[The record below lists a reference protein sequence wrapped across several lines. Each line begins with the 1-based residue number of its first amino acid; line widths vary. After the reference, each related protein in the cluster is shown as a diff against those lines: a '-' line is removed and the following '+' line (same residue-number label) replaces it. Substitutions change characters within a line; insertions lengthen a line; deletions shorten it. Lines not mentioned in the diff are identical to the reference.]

1 MTTMK
6 YFALARRLFI
16 IASALLISFRVHAQQ
31 SSEKLTTV
39 VLDSAPKKLYT
50 ELYGD
55 TVGNQFLVEIYEEPR
70 ENENLVHFRAFKNGE
85 LVARKS
91 QALAGSHNFSFYID
105 ESAEIMIPPDVRQI
119 LSEMLRRLFEESD
132 EKERKMISELF
143 KDEDLARNISK
154 NLELPNADVDE
165 GALATLLSGS
175 IKVPTPQVDDE
186 ELANRLSKSIKVPT
200 PQVDDEELANRL
212 SKQIKFDEGNLQDV
226 MVTVMTKQEVTDEL
240 SGKIVP
246 RVDENAL
253 AKQLSDSIK
262 PVVDDK
268 ELARRLSGK
277 IRPSPLD
284 EDALAAELARKL
296 TEKEMVKALKIPKF
310 EELIKNV
317 ENANIEKDYDKT
329 IRLLDEDIANRT
341 PAEQHKALKISGLM
355 NLLVASKKLKTAIST
370 IANYDLPEDQLLLQL
385 SKSLESWIQ
394 KNLIV
399 E

>member
-1 MTTMK
+1 MK

-16 IASALLISFRVHAQQ
+16 IALALLISFCVYAQQ

-105 ESAEIMIPPDVRQI
+105 ESAEILIPPDVRQI

-143 KDEDLARNISK
+143 NDENLARNISK
-154 NLELPNADVDE
+154 NLELPDADVDE

-186 ELANRLSKSIKVPT
+186 ELANRLSKQITQPAVNI
-200 PQVDDEELANRL
+200 DERELQNA
-212 SKQIKFDEGNLQDV
+212 
-226 MVTVMTKQEVTDEL
+226 MVSVMTKAEVTDKLSDEL

-246 RVDENAL
+246 KVDEDEL
-253 AKQLSDSIK
+253 ARQLSSKVK

-284 EDALAAELARKL
+284 ENALAAELARKL
-296 TEKEMVKALKIPKF
+296 TEKEMLKALKIPKF